1 MLDENV
7 YVPICFVIYYIIDK
21 YVTYYNKIN
30 SYFVRKMYEE
40 FYRFTLYYLYLLTS
54 FVLLCHLYLS
64 FYNTHRYVCRY

>member
-40 FYRFTLYYLYLLTS
+40 FYCFTFILDTLISVCAIGNNFCITLPSLLII
-54 FVLLCHLYLS
+54 L
-64 FYNTHRYVCRY
+64 